1 MKSDKTVKIT
11 LYVDEQLKTR
21 FMGQILE
28 DVQTLAGNA
37 IVKIS
42 SQVRK
47 PSTNE
52 EIFQDIFNVNIL
64 GGGIFKLSIWP

>member
-1 MKSDKTVKIT
+1 MKIT